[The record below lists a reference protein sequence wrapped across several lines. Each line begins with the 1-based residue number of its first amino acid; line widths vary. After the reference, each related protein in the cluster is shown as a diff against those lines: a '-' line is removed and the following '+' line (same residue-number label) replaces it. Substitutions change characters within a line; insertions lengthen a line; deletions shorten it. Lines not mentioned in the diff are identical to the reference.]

1 MNKVITNR
9 DLLRDYRHLRD
20 TLIRGEIDSISIPQK
35 SGVVIKIV
43 AEKYESPFLKMKKQ
57 VLQNPF
63 INLKRPDEDLF

>member
-20 TLIRGEIDSISIPQK
+20 TLINGEIDSISIPQK

-43 AEKYESPFLKMKKQ
+43 AEKLESPFSKMTKR
-57 VLQNPF
+57 VLANPF
-63 INLKRPDEDLF
+63 LTLKRPEQDLF